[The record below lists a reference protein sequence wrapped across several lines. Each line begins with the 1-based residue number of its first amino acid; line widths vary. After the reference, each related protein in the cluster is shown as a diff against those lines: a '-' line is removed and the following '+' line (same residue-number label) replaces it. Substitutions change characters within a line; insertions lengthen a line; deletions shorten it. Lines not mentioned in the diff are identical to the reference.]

1 MQMEASLRICCDIP
15 THVPTHERSM
25 WIQYKKLKELG
36 GVGKENSEGVGLDGE
51 GRNITC
57 T

>member
-15 THVPTHERSM
+15 THVPERSM
-25 WIQYKKLKELG
+25 WIQYKKLKEKG

-51 GRNITC
+51 GWNITC